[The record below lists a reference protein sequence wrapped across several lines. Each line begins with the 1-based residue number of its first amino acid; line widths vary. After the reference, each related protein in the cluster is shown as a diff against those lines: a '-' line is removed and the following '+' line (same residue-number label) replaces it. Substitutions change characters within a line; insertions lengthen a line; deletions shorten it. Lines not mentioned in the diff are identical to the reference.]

1 MLGSTGAGTQTEEE
15 DRSMGRTPLMR
26 ALQRLAHDHREADAL
41 GMPVEELRARREEAA
56 YSRREFIKRTG
67 TVGAAVAIAGPVALA
82 RPARAATNGTRI
94 AVVGGGIAGLTC
106 ALMLQDKGVA
116 CDVYE
121 SHPTRFGGRMH
132 SDYTEFDPG
141 FWGGQQA
148 ELCGEL
154 IDSNH
159 KTILQL
165 AQRFGLATVDLLG
178 AQPNGTEDTF
188 YVLGSLY
195 PKDQADSDFM
205 PVKNTLQGQVQQTSY
220 PTLYNNFTSA
230 GQFFDNMTVHDW
242 IAQYVPGGHGSAFGT
257 LLNNAYNEEYGAETT
272 DQAALN
278 LIYLLGFNAKPGN
291 FSIYGKSDE
300 RYHIVGGNS
309 KLPEAIAAALPA
321 DRLHNGYQMTSI
333 ATNADGTI
341 TLTFD
346 TGPGS
351 AVVKTF
357 DHVVLCMS
365 FAVLRTLD
373 YRKAGFDPLKKTAIT
388 QLGAGVNAK
397 LNMQFTSR
405 FWNDPA
411 NDSTGSVYTDLPL
424 QSGWDVTRGQA
435 GSTGIFVAYPGANV
449 AKSLGQSN
457 PYSTMLTNTQVA
469 KFAGQFV
476 SQLDKI
482 WPGIA
487 KKYNGKAML
496 STPFTDP
503 NFLLSYSY
511 WKPGQYVGFS
521 GYEKHRQGNIHFAG
535 EHCSTDFQG
544 FMEGGAAQGVFAAQ
558 EILGDLK

>member
-1 MLGSTGAGTQTEEE
+1 
-15 DRSMGRTPLMR
+15 MGRTPLMR
-26 ALQRLAHDHREADAL
+26 ALQRLARDHREADAL

-67 TVGAAVAIAGPVALA
+67 TVGAAVAIAGPAALA
-82 RPARAATNGTRI
+82 RPARAATTGTRI
-94 AVVGGGIAGLTC
+94 AVVGGGIAGLAC
-106 ALMLQDKGVA
+106 ALALQDKGVA

-132 SDYTEFDPG
+132 SDYTEAPAIPAD

-154 IDSNH
+154 IDTNH

-178 AQPNGTEDTF
+178 AQPNGSEDTY
-188 YVLGSLY
+188 YVLGSQY
-195 PKDQADSDFM
+195 PKSQADIDFR

-220 PTLYNNFTSA
+220 PTLYNLFTPA
-230 GQFFDNMTVHDW
+230 GQFFDNMTVYDW
-242 IAQYVPGGHGSAFGT
+242 IANYVPGGHASQFGT

-272 DQAALN
+272 DQSALN
-278 LIYLLGFNAKPGN
+278 LIYLLGFNAKQGN

-309 KLPEAIAAALPA
+309 KLPEAIAAALPVN
-321 DRLHNGYQMTSI
+321 RLHGGHRMTSI
-333 ATNADGTI
+333 ATNADGSI

-346 TGPGS
+346 TGSGS
-351 AVVKTF
+351 SVVKTF
-357 DHVVLCMS
+357 DHVVLCMH

-373 YRKAGFDPLKKTAIT
+373 YRKAGFDTLKKTAIT
-388 QLGAGVNAK
+388 KLGAGINAK

-405 FWNDPA
+405 YWNDPKF
-411 NDSTGSVYTDLPL
+411 DSTGSVYTDLPL

-457 PYSTMLTNTQVA
+457 PYSTTLTNAQVA
-469 KFAGQFV
+469 TFAGQFV

-487 KKYNGKAML
+487 ARYNGKAML

-503 NFLLSYSY
+503 NYNCSYSY

-521 GYEKHRQGNIHFAG
+521 GYEKQRQGNIHFAG
-535 EHCSTDFQG
+535 EHCSQDFQG
-544 FMEGGAAQGVFAAQ
+544 FMEGGAAEGVRAAS